1 MSIQV
6 DELGIYVFLVFVLIV
21 PVWRMFRRA
30 GLAPAWSLLMLLPMI
45 GIPIVVWMFA
55 FSKWP
60 AVHGSQG
67 IR

>member
-1 MSIQV
+1 MSVQV

-30 GLAPAWSLLMLLPMI
+30 GLAPAWSLLMFLPMI
-45 GIPIVVWMFA
+45 GIPIVVWTLA

-60 AVHGSQG
+60 AANGTQG